1 MKNPLSDR
9 MKNSYEK
16 RFHYEL
22 VRRTYTILRI
32 DGHCFSKFTKKFKKP
47 FDLGLVDDFVEVT
60 KYLCKHIQGAK
71 FGYCQSDEISIL
83 ITDFDTIETH
93 AWFDNDVQKMCS
105 IAASMATKV
114 FNKAIILRAI
124 KDENDA
130 FNIKKAIEIMQLAE
144 FDARLFQIP
153 DRIEVENYFI
163 SRQKDCSRNSISSV
177 AQNLYRNQNLSHQ
190 KLLSGKNSD
199 TLKEMIIDKGENWDN
214 FPVSCK
220 YGQVIVKEGYYKGD
234 AFRTRWTAIDPTVFT
249 KNRLFLNELIPTMEQ
264 SSVTNDYVPVM

>member
-1 MKNPLSDR
+1 MKNALTDR
-9 MKNSYEK
+9 MKNNYEK

-22 VRRTYTILRI
+22 VRRTYTLLRI
-32 DGHCFSKFTKKFKKP
+32 DGHCFSKFTKKFNKP
-47 FDLGLVDDFVEVT
+47 FDLGLINDFVEVT

-93 AWFDNDVQKMCS
+93 AWFDYDVQKMCS

-114 FNKAIILRAI
+114 FNKAIITRAI

-130 FNIKKAIEIMQLAE
+130 NKIKTAIELMQLAE
-144 FDARLFQIP
+144 FDARFFQIP

-177 AQNLYRNQNLSHQ
+177 AQNLYRNQ
-190 KLLSGKNSD
+190 KVLSGKNSD
-199 TLKEMIIDKGENWDN
+199 TLKQMIIDKGENWDN
-214 FPVSCK
+214 LPISCK

-234 AFRTRWTAIDPTVFT
+234 SLRTRWTATDPTVFT

-264 SSVTNDYVPVM
+264 SSVTEDYVPVM